1 MCLLA
6 PPTDAKI
13 MEYWIASAEPDYD
26 PVKTPVT
33 VAQAQARRHAAAIAT
48 LAQCDCTQHRASP
61 LLSSLPST
69 HACAPR
75 HGACRTDASACTRVP
90 AFAGNF
96 LKMQARACTL
106 AID

>member
-48 LAQCDCTQHRASP
+48 LA
-61 LLSSLPST
+61 
-69 HACAPR
+69 
-75 HGACRTDASACTRVP
+75 
-90 AFAGNF
+90 
-96 LKMQARACTL
+96 
-106 AID
+106 